1 MEFYRQ
7 EYWSGLQFP
16 SPAHLSNPG
25 IEPGSPAL
33 AGKFFATEPPGNPIV
48 VTQLY
53 VLSHFLRPHAL
64 QHARLLCT
72 TLSPRVCSNSCP
84 LSQWCYLTISSP
96 VALFFFSFQSFP
108 ASGSFLMSW
117 LFTSPIQSIG
127 ASVSATVLPMNIRG
141 LFPLGMTGLISLHSK
156 GHKSLLKHNSKAPIL
171 QHPDFFMEQL
181 SHPYMMTG

>member
-53 VLSHFLRPHAL
+53 ILSHFLRPHAL

-84 LSQWCYLTISSP
+84 LSQWCYLTISSS
-96 VALFFFSFQSFP
+96 ATFCFCLQSFP
-108 ASGSFLMSW
+108 LSSLHQGG
-117 LFTSPIQSIG
+117 QSIRAL
-127 ASVSATVLPMNIRG
+127 ASVFPMNIWG
-141 LFPLGMTGLISLHSK
+141 WFPLGLTGFISLLSK
-156 GHKSLLKHNSKAPIL
+156 GLSRVFSSTTVWKHQFFGTRPSLWSNSHISTWLLEKP
-171 QHPDFFMEQL
+171 
-181 SHPYMMTG
+181 